1 MTAKIERRYLPT
13 EFDFRTKGTDL
24 VIEGYAYR
32 FDERSQNLGGF
43 VERIRSGAGAEA
55 AENDDVRAL
64 FNHDASKILGRNRS
78 GTLRLAEDSEG
89 LPYEIT
95 ADTRQSYVQDL
106 VYALERGDVNQSS
119 FGFRATEQDWGLTED
134 EFPLRSVLKLSLF
147 DVSPVTFPAY
157 TSSTSGLGKR
167 AIEEFYEAR
176 GLRPDEASLADI
188 LLSESRGEP
197 LPDYDFFVSDLA
209 DIEGRALYLPR
220 KD

>member
-1 MTAKIERRYLPT
+1 MAPKIERRYLPT
-13 EFDFRTKGTDL
+13 EFDFRTSGNNL
-24 VIEGYAYR
+24 VIEGYAYK

-43 VERIRSGAGAEA
+43 VERIRPGAGAEA
-55 AENDDVRAL
+55 AQNDDIRAL

-78 GTLRLAEDSEG
+78 GTLRLAEDSTG

-134 EFPLRSVLKLSLF
+134 EFPLRSVLKMSLF

-167 AIEEFYEAR
+167 AIEQFCEAR
-176 GLRPDEASLADI
+176 GISPDDVSLVDAI
-188 LLSESRGEP
+188 RGKAAEP
-197 LPDYDFFVSDLA
+197 LPEYHFLNSD
-209 DIEGRALYLPR
+209 ALYAERHILLR
-220 KD
+220 KDA